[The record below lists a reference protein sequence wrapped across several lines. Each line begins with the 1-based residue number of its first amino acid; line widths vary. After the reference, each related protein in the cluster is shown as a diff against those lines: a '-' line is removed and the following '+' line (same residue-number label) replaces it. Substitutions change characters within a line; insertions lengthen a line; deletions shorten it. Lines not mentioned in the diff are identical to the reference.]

1 MGSWRPSDGFALAVD
16 GAVGAID
23 GIAERIDGVAE
34 LEELEKSIE
43 EE

>member
-1 MGSWRPSDGFALAVD
+1 MPGLRLWVNRRMG
-16 GAVGAID
+16 
-23 GIAERIDGVAE
+23 IDGVAE